1 MADSNTEYHDE
12 DSERRFRALLEQ
24 SSDATAIFS
33 ASGSTLYISPSVKNV
48 LGYTEQE
55 AMQLNIFDV
64 CHDDD
69 KEAVAA
75 IMKKT
80 LDSPGIP
87 IRGHIGRMMHKDGKW
102 RWLDAMVTNL
112 LHDPAINGIV
122 NNFRDITE
130 RIETEK
136 KLLHA
141 NRLYAFISQVNQ
153 AIVHTTTEKDLF
165 DQVCRIATETG
176 EFKTVWIGL
185 FDKNYTTINLQSQS
199 NILPEDI
206 PGFTNIPFADNGPH
220 GTILSTKAPY
230 ICNNIQKE
238 LPLNDWKAYAK
249 KRGYESCMVIPLKQ
263 FDTIVGSFSIYSS
276 EYDFFNDKEV
286 DLLVAAANDI
296 SFALE
301 IIEKTRQKQIAD
313 EKLAHSERKL
323 KEAQAIAHF
332 GSWEIDLEK
341 NVTVWSEEAL
351 RIYGLPETDTLQQG
365 DVWLQHVHP
374 DDLEMV
380 KKISE
385 ETWKYYQNSAYFHR
399 IIRKDGDVRSVYV
412 VSKFEFDKEGKPY
425 GIYGVIHDV
434 TDLKLADEKMKQS
447 EANLNM
453 IMDLIPQY
461 IFAKDYHGRFVF
473 ANKSFAEL
481 CGLRPEDMVT
491 RTMIETIPADNNV
504 NKYLEQDRR
513 IIDTGIQHIEP
524 VVLFKDLNGNER
536 VFHTTKVPYVLP
548 GTNEKVVLG
557 VAQDITEQRRTEKE
571 RANLLADMMQRNKDL
586 EQFSYITS
594 HNLRSPVANIKGLT
608 DLLNTEGNT
617 AEEVAVFVQEL
628 HVAAGKLDDVIKD
641 LNQILQIKN
650 NAAEHTE
657 LLRFDSVVSDVCLS
671 ISDQIK
677 NEGVEIIVNFG
688 KAPEINTI
696 KSYLH
701 SIFFNLISN
710 SIRYRLPDRAAVI
723 HIETYKTDDLLTVVY
738 KDNGQGIDL
747 EKWGNHVFGMYRKF
761 HNNTEGKGMGLYM
774 TKTHVETMG
783 GRIYLESEVNKGV
796 TFTIEYPTTL

>member
-1 MADSNTEYHDE
+1 MSDSNTEYRDE

-24 SSDATAIFS
+24 SSEATAIFS

-55 AMQLNIFDV
+55 AMLLNVFDI

-75 IMKKT
+75 VMKKI
-80 LDSPGIP
+80 LDAPGIP
-87 IRGHIGRMMHKDGKW
+87 TRGHIARMMHKDGKW
-102 RWLDAMVTNL
+102 RWLDAMVTNM

-130 RIETEK
+130 RIEAEK
-136 KLLHA
+136 QLLHA

-153 AIVHTTTEKDLF
+153 AIVHTTTVKALF

-206 PGFTNIPFADNGPH
+206 PGFTNIPFAHNGPH

-230 ICNNIQKE
+230 VCNNIQKE

-296 SFALE
+296 SFALD

-351 RIYGLPETDTLQQG
+351 RIYGLPETETLQKG
-365 DVWLQHVHP
+365 DVWLQYVHP

-385 ETWKYYQNSAYFHR
+385 DTWKDYQNSAYFHR
-399 IIRKDGDVRSVYV
+399 IIRKDGSVRSVYV
-412 VSKFEFDKEGKPY
+412 VSKFEFDREGKPY

-524 VVLFKDLNGNER
+524 VVLFKDLNGKER

-710 SIRYRLPDRAAVI
+710 SIRYRLPDRAAI
-723 HIETYKTDDLLTVVY
+723 ILIETYKTDDLLTVVY

-747 EKWGNHVFGMYRKF
+747 EKWGNHVFGLYRKF

-796 TFTIEYPTTL
+796 TFTIEYPTT